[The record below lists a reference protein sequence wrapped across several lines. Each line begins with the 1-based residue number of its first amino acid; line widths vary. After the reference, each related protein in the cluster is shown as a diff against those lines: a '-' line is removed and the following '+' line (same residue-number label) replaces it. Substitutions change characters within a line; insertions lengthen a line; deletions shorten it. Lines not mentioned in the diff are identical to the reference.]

1 MITYYLDGAHT
12 VESIE
17 QFIDWFLEIK
27 KKEKT
32 SDLTEKNVLMFNYTG
47 ERDSAKFLNLLMVN
61 FIKFYLKF

>member
-1 MITYYLDGAHT
+1 LITYYLDGAHT

-32 SDLTEKNVLMFNYTG
+32 IDLTEKNVLMFNYTG